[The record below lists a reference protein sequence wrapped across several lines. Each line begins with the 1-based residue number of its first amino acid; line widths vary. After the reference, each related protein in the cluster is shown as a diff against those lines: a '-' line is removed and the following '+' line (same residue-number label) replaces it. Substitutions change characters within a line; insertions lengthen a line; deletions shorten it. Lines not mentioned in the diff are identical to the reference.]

1 MKWIRQRTTI
11 VLSDVKAS
19 GEQARVALR
28 YEVINAYTAHR
39 LLHISVGRYDP

>member
-11 VLSDVKAS
+11 VPSDAKAA
-19 GEQARVALR
+19 GEQVRVALR
-28 YEVINAYTAHR
+28 YKVINAYTAHR